1 MYINWL
7 LNKKKTLPLQA
18 ETVKVRF
25 HDKSLDYE
33 SVKGEVR

>member
-7 LNKKKTLPLQA
+7 LNKKKALPLHA